1 MLDYFN
7 FLLLMNLSVV
17 VSGGLLIVEAALI
30 QGALFY
36 TGAGRNEALQGLC
49 DGCSF
54 CDCKCVGF

>member
-30 QGALFY
+30 QATLFY
-36 TGAGRNEALQGLC
+36 TGVGRNEALQVLC

-54 CDCKCVGF
+54 CGCKCVGF